1 MRDFGVASRAQ
12 VSIYV
17 AVAHQTS
24 HLAPDTRIT
33 TIDSSQTA
41 KLGTAYSFQLK
52 PSGQSQI
59 KLSRQALEFSKT
71 NQNFQQ

>member
-1 MRDFGVASRAQ
+1 MLLTDTVSLFKMSLTETQ

-33 TIDSSQTA
+33 TNDSSQTA
-41 KLGTAYSFQLK
+41 KLGTAYSF
-52 PSGQSQI
+52 
-59 KLSRQALEFSKT
+59 
-71 NQNFQQ
+71 

>member
-1 MRDFGVASRAQ
+1 MAVGNVTLTMCCIAQ

-33 TIDSSQTA
+33 TNDSSQTA
-41 KLGTAYSFQLK
+41 KLGTAYSF
-52 PSGQSQI
+52 
-59 KLSRQALEFSKT
+59 
-71 NQNFQQ
+71 